1 MRDEVLH
8 YSFVD
13 GTHEGVRIIKLNG
26 PLTIATMFP
35 LQEELRG
42 MKPALLIFDLSDTTY
57 MDSAGLGMLIN
68 YYVAAEKSGRKMA
81 LAEANERVDA
91 LLVLTKVREL
101 LRSVK
106 SVEEAEQLE
115 R

>member
-1 MRDEVLH
+1 
-8 YSFVD
+8 
-13 GTHEGVRIIKLNG
+13 
-26 PLTIATMFP
+26 
-35 LQEELRG
+35 
-42 MKPALLIFDLSDTTY
+42 
-57 MDSAGLGMLIN
+57 MLIN

-101 LRSVK
+101 LPSVK